1 MAFFPEAANVR
12 VGFDQSVA
20 GVVWQAC
27 VPLKRTVCSVN
38 HFFVGRRDV
47 GLSALGLSL
56 GKNNRTQRLVF

>member
-1 MAFFPEAANVR
+1 MALFPEAANVR
-12 VGFDQSVA
+12 VGFDLSVA

-27 VPLKRTVCSVN
+27 LPLKRAVCSVK

-47 GLSALGLSL
+47 GLSTVGLSL